1 MGKKILSEDSRER
14 LVAAYEKTKDLA
26 NVAMMFGVAESTV
39 YRLVAQKRKTGSLAL
54 QLSTRGVKSKLTP
67 LMVEQIKQKIKKVP
81 DITLQELIDE
91 LNLPIKTSALCEF
104 IVHKLKLTRKK
115 RRYTPQKEIDRK

>member
-1 MGKKILSEDSRER
+1 MCRKILSEDSRER

-26 NVAMMFGVAESTV
+26 NVAKMYGVAESTV

-54 QLSTRGVKSKLTP
+54 KLSTRGVKSKLSP
-67 LMVEQIKQKIKKVP
+67 IMVEQIKQKIKKVP

-91 LNLPIKTSALCEF
+91 LNLPIKASALCEF

-115 RRYTPQKEIDRK
+115 RRYTPPKEIALK

>member
-54 QLSTRGVKSKLTP
+54 KLSTRGVKSKLTP

-115 RRYTPQKEIDRK
+115 RRYTPQKEIASK

>member
-14 LVAAYEKTKDLA
+14 LVAAYEKTKDLK
-26 NVAMMFGVAESTV
+26 NVALMFGVAESTV

-54 QLSTRGVKSKLTP
+54 KLSTRGVKSRLSP
-67 LMVEQIKQKIKKVP
+67 FMVEQIKQKIKAVP

-91 LNLPIKTSALCEF
+91 LNLPIKAPALCEF

-115 RRYTPQKEIDRK
+115 R

>member
-1 MGKKILSEDSRER
+1 MYRKILSEDSRER

-26 NVAMMFGVAESTV
+26 NVAKMYGVAESTV

-54 QLSTRGVKSKLTP
+54 KLSTRGVKSKLSP
-67 LMVEQIKQKIKKVP
+67 IMVEQIKQKIKKVP

-91 LNLPIKTSALCEF
+91 LNLPIKASALCEF

-115 RRYTPQKEIDRK
+115 RRYTPPKEIALK